1 MSTWQPSGT
10 PPGERPPRKISEL
23 LDRTTRRFGAPSS
36 RVTSALIAG
45 WDGLVGPDIAAHARP
60 VSLHDGV
67 LVLAVDHPAWAA
79 QLRFMTA
86 DLLARIAE
94 MTGSESSSEV
104 SEIHIRVVGQPTSS
118 DRSQKRGKRGR

>member
-1 MSTWQPSGT
+1 MSTWQPSGL
-10 PPGERPPRKISEL
+10 PPGERPPRRISEL

-36 RVTSALIAG
+36 RVTSAVIAG
-45 WDGLVGPDIAAHARP
+45 WEGLVGPDIAAHARP

-67 LVLAVDHPAWAA
+67 LVLAVDHPAWAT

-86 DLLARIAE
+86 ELLARIAE
-94 MTGSESSSEV
+94 MTGPESSSEV
-104 SEIHIRVVGQPTSS
+104 TEIHIRVVGQPAPS